1 MVFFASIGLPFPFC
15 LPSATLSECSKS
27 RPEVAPELVLLQE
40 ERRREQSEKLLSL
53 LHGRPAIFQ
62 DVALDSVEA
71 AAVVVAMLDEVW
83 VNEDHK
89 HHAFRCLT
97 KAVRMPR
104 RQVSEV
110 LSGQNGSHDKY
121 MKDEDDDVEGNIAQE
136 DGLDTWTAGQK
147 DYFCDRHLVVCSCD
161 GTRSSRFISAV
172 CVRQR
177 GLRQCPSFRTMSVDG
192 VYEMIRSLGVSSSSS
207 SFEGYATKFRGEG
220 FDGPRLAKMGDEDLV
235 DIGVH
240 DPRHRHRILLEIEAA
255 EEPRRVPVV
264 DLLIGGCG
272 FSSRSFGFG
281 APASNMH
288 ALDARS
294 GGGDP
299 LSTLA
304 NRQHTDASRGLQQ
317 AGSGRTGRD
326 ECLEAPPGSRQ
337 PATSC
342 ICNACTHSEEV
353 ENTIIADAPSG
364 RVRGANPPKLDDRS
378 RAGEKCKDAPAQQ
391 GLGPNPFHGGA

>member
-15 LPSATLSECSKS
+15 LPSPTLSECSKS
-27 RPEVAPELVLLQE
+27 RPEPAPELVLLQE
-40 ERRREQSEKLLSL
+40 EKRREQSEKLLSL

-71 AAVVVAMLDEVW
+71 AAVVVAMLDDVW

-97 KAVRMPR
+97 KAVRTPKR
-104 RQVSEV
+104 HAAHEDSCQDNRFAV
-110 LSGQNGSHDKY
+110 
-121 MKDEDDDVEGNIAQE
+121 DEDDDEGEGNIAQE
-136 DGLDTWTAGQK
+136 DGLDTWTAGRK
-147 DYFCDRHLVVCSCD
+147 DYFCDRHLVVCSSD

-172 CVRQR
+172 CVRRR
-177 GLRQCPSFRTMSVDG
+177 GLRQCPPFRTMSVDG

-207 SFEGYATKFRGEG
+207 CFEGYATKLRKQG
-220 FDGPRLAKMGDEDLV
+220 FDGPRLSKMGDEDLV

-272 FSSRSFGFG
+272 FSSRSLAFG
-281 APASNMH
+281 APASNLH
-288 ALDARS
+288 ALEGRT
-294 GGGDP
+294 GGDP

-304 NRQHTDASRGLQQ
+304 KRRN
-317 AGSGRTGRD
+317 SGAVVANGQFTADKRD
-326 ECLEAPPGSRQ
+326 LSECLEAATPGRQ
-337 PATSC
+337 APSSC
-342 ICNACTHSEEV
+342 ICNACTHAEEV
-353 ENTIIADAPSG
+353 ENTIIAEAPSG
-364 RVRGANPPKLDDRS
+364 RARGAQPPKLMDSS
-378 RAGEKCKDAPAQQ
+378 RAAGERVKDALGQP